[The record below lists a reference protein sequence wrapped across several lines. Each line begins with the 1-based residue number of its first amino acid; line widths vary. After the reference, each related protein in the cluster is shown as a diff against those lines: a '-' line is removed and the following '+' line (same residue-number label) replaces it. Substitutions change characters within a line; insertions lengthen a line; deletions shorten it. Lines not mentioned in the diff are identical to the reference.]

1 MDQEWLNVR
10 KRCRQPLFAA
20 ALLSFWARQAGVK
33 LFAKVAPHTWRYPS
47 NVKAAFHQM
56 ASDLAFGQRAAAPM
70 PSGAFSGRFESY
82 ELDLAVGSLACHGL
96 PDWSHSFDDPE
107 QLVSLHRWNW
117 LLTRLTVDP
126 FPGIRDWGLA
136 LMLDWS
142 RAMGAPKSG
151 FPWETYTTGERICNA
166 ILFLAC
172 SDGGPPGLP
181 VVPGELRKTLLDM
194 ACHVSARL
202 EYGRPGFA
210 WNHVL
215 NNARALYFAGQ
226 ALAVPSCSRLALA
239 ILRHDLPAIVNS
251 EGFLREGSVHY
262 HFLVTRWLL
271 EVIWLAR
278 LTGDRECLSLLEPVA
293 ASMVQRSWTFLIFDK
308 DRGEWTIP
316 LIGDVSPDFSWSW
329 LAGLPWSGLAQ
340 SLYGPPHLP
349 EAPRQAGWGRLFGQE
364 RSGEG
369 GERAAESAEPRIE
382 AFPLNGWYRLDLD
395 RLTLFWHVE
404 PAGAPSFVSHGHCDT
419 GSFALYWDGS
429 AILTD
434 PGRFNYSEDDA
445 LGMYGV
451 SARAHNNVLLDGLEP
466 FVYKNPNRLPPFY
479 RCGQVQ
485 VQWKTEDP
493 GLSLWIEHAGFHR
506 LAGDAVSFR
515 RTFTVRPDK
524 LIIEDQL
531 DGRSWHTVETF
542 FQWSP
547 GVQVTKNGEG
557 GGRFAVRSRN
567 GDFAGAFW
575 SEPGGASAEEDSRW
589 RHVRGEASPLSG
601 GWYFPGYGAR
611 TESSTLIHESRTRLP
626 CVRRFVLKWAAPSR

>member
-20 ALLSFWARQAGVK
+20 ALLSFWARQAGAK
-33 LFAKVAPHTWRYPS
+33 LFAKAAPHTWRYPAG
-47 NVKAAFHQM
+47 VKAAFRQVALDPALDRQTLAPVFTGPS
-56 ASDLAFGQRAAAPM
+56 ASGLG
-70 PSGAFSGRFESY
+70 SY
-82 ELDLAVGSLACHGL
+82 NLDLAVGTLACCGT
-96 PDWSHSFDDPE
+96 PDWNRCFDDPE

-117 LLTRLTVDP
+117 LLTKLTSGP

-142 RAMGAPKSG
+142 RVMGASKTG
-151 FPWETYTTGERICNA
+151 LPWEPYTTGERICNA

-172 SDGGPPGLP
+172 ADDRSPGLP
-181 VVPGELRKTLLDM
+181 VVPGELRKALLDM
-194 ACHVSARL
+194 ARHVSAGL
-202 EYGRPGFA
+202 EYGRPGVA
-210 WNHVL
+210 WNHAL

-226 ALAVPSCSRLALA
+226 TLAAPSCSRLALA
-239 ILRHDLPAIVNS
+239 VLRHDLPAIVNS

-278 LTGDRECLSLLEPVA
+278 LTGDRECLSLLESVA

-308 DRGEWTIP
+308 DGGEWTIP
-316 LIGDVSPDFSWSW
+316 LIGDVSPDFSWTW
-329 LAGLPWSGLAQ
+329 LTGLPWAGLAR
-340 SLYGPPHLP
+340 SLYAPPHLP
-349 EAPRQAGWGRLFGQE
+349 AAPRQAGWGRLFDRG
-364 RSGEG
+364 RSDEG
-369 GERAAESAEPRIE
+369 GARVAENTEPRLE
-382 AFPLNGWYRLDLD
+382 TFPLSGWYRLDLD

-419 GSFALYWDGS
+419 GSFVLYWDGS

-434 PGRFNYSEDDA
+434 PGRLNYREDDA

-451 SARAHNNVLLDGLEP
+451 SARAHNNVVLDGLEP
-466 FVYKNPNRLPPFY
+466 FVYKNPNRLPPSY

-485 VQWKTEDP
+485 VQWKAEP
-493 GLSLWIEHAGFHR
+493 RGLSFWIEHAGFRR

-515 RTFTVRPDK
+515 RTFTVRPHEV
-524 LIIEDQL
+524 IIEDRL

-547 GVQVTKNGEG
+547 GVQVTREGEG
-557 GGRFAVRSRN
+557 GGRFAVRNRN
-567 GDFAGAFW
+567 GDFAGSFW
-575 SEPGGASAEEDSRW
+575 SEPSGPPGEGDSRW
-589 RHVRGEASPLSG
+589 RHVRGEASPSTG

-611 TESSTLIHESRTRLP
+611 AEAPTLIHESRTRLP
-626 CVRRFVLKWAAPSR
+626 RVQRYVLKWAASSH